1 LLIVFSKD
9 KVKHGIDFGQN
20 KRDKKESP
28 VWTLSAKHFWPI
40 KHLKNIF
47 PFATLLKR
55 ELSKKIG

>member
-28 VWTLSAKHFWPI
+28 V
-40 KHLKNIF
+40 
-47 PFATLLKR
+47 
-55 ELSKKIG
+55 